1 MLTPEIIELQ
11 RRDFFS
17 YWARVA
23 NRPDRPDHPLAGLP
37 CCSSPLVVEAE
48 RLNLTRLTKE
58 EDALMWKAMTE
69 DFIERHTLEGVLE
82 MMRGCMYCCT
92 EGPNFD
98 PDFDTFDTNLSNL
111 IEILGE
117 TEFGWCHTMGFGS
130 SGAYLDSLK

>member
-17 YWARVA
+17 YWARVT
-23 NRPDRPDHPLAGLP
+23 NSPGHPLADLP
-37 CCSSPLVVEAE
+37 SCWSPLMAEAE

-69 DFIERHTLEGVLE
+69 DFIERYTMEGVLE

-117 TEFGWCHTMGFGS
+117 TEFGWCHTMGFS
-130 SGAYLDSLK
+130 DHYAYEATLK